1 MVKRIKK
8 YLPTLLEVF
17 IYIAFFVVLAIQ
29 GYQRAIYHGELVW
42 GDDFQWISWLY
53 RIGYGEV
60 PYKDFFALYGPIL
73 PYAFFIP
80 FKIMGGGFLDWN
92 LINYFGLPLISFV
105 IAVLI
110 ARIVFKS
117 RIFRVVL
124 LIIMSIFPPYGFF
137 LLQPWFFRFWL
148 ALFTFV
154 IIFLRVYRRPVY
166 RNFGRNFSKLLRSLS
181 EILVSASVSFLHR
194 QSFFPQTLRQKKRE
208 ASQNLLSS
216 PQFFEVSQNPVLRN
230 RRFLL
235 AGMWIGVVLFSSV
248 DQGGYL
254 LTSLGLVGVLGVL
267 GVLGGL
273 GRLGDKLPKEPK
285 ELRLL
290 KIIGDGRVWGFGK
303 GLGITV
309 GIISFLLFIS
319 GALNNYISFAF
330 FRLPA
335 TEMAMGGI
343 AFPDFPLDK
352 LDQGL
357 RAFFGSAEFRFYV
370 PIFIYGLSILWLI
383 KEYILKREVRWP
395 IVFLTIYGV
404 FSFRTVLSR
413 SDIEHLS
420 TAFTA
425 AVILTVFYCE
435 RAFLALPNLISSK
448 DGAGRGIRVFR
459 MIGAI
464 LFIGGT
470 LGYFWGIR
478 SDKTRGFLAIARPFE
493 LVMNKPP
500 ATMKYSPY
508 VGLYINSEQAE
519 NLAKLMDFIKQ
530 NSEAGFYG
538 HGWFTGLWF
547 LTKTKNPT
555 YFDYDD
561 WATDQQQQKI
571 IQNIERYGTSYIVT
585 SSFRLKK
592 GSLVD
597 DYISF
602 YYKLKDKYGDL
613 IVFERETRVLEENF
627 WDKRLITSFSG
638 EWNRLKPKDDSLST
652 VRLVENGLT
661 ATGNLDYIFESTFS
675 ARTVSRV
682 KMAVKTFFLPPLSMF
697 AKTHAQL
704 SFLDK
709 DRKWQSI
716 ESDTHFVPK
725 FDKEGQLVFHIYPPQ
740 VVRKMRLI
748 FSAPGG
754 FNPVPLDVKIE
765 KTWVYR

>member
-1 MVKRIKK
+1 MFTKVKKR
-8 YLPTLLEVF
+8 LPLFLELL
-17 IYIAFFVVLAIQ
+17 IYFFLFAVLAIQ
-29 GYQRAIYHGELVW
+29 GYNRAIYHGELIW

-53 RIGYGEV
+53 RIGYGEI
-60 PYKDFFALYGPIL
+60 PYRDFFALYGPIL

-80 FKIMGGGFLDWN
+80 FRIMGGGFLDWN
-92 LINYFGLPLISFV
+92 LISYFGLPLICFV
-105 IAVLI
+105 VAVVI
-110 ARIVFKS
+110 SRILFKS
-117 RIFRVVL
+117 RISRIILLVV
-124 LIIMSIFPPYGFF
+124 MSIFPPYGFF

-148 ALFTFV
+148 GLFTFV
-154 IIFLRVYRRPVY
+154 ILFLIAGPV
-166 RNFGRNFSKLLRSLS
+166 RKARGPAVRQPHQVLGENSCA
-181 EILVSASVSFLHR
+181 LVGAPRLASPLT
-194 QSFFPQTLRQKKRE
+194 PLPPALKY
-208 ASQNLLSS
+208 
-216 PQFFEVSQNPVLRN
+216 

-235 AGMWIGVVLFSSV
+235 AGVWTGVVLFSSV
-248 DQGGYL
+248 DQGIYL
-254 LTSLGLVGVLGVL
+254 LGSLGVL
-267 GVLGGL
+267 ALLRPAVGGATEGQ
-273 GRLGDKLPKEPK
+273 GRLAAKSLKSPTVP
-285 ELRLL
+285 RLL
-290 KIIGDGRVWGFGK
+290 KLIRERRVWEFGK
-303 GLGITV
+303 GLGITA
-309 GIISFLLFIS
+309 GIITFLLFIS
-319 GALNNYISFAF
+319 GALKNYLSFSF
-330 FRLPA
+330 LTLPFQ
-335 TEMAMGGI
+335 ELSLGGL
-343 AFPDFPLDK
+343 AFPDLPLDK
-352 LDQGL
+352 LNQGWK
-357 RAFFGSAEFRFYV
+357 AFFLSTELRFYV

-395 IVFLTIYGV
+395 IVFLTIYGI

-448 DGAGRGIRVFR
+448 DGASRGIRVFR

-478 SDKTRGFLAIARPFE
+478 SDKTRGFLAIAKPQE
-493 LVMNKPP
+493 LIITKPP
-500 ATMKYSPY
+500 ATMKYSLH
-508 VGLYINSEQAE
+508 VGLYINSEQADD
-519 NLAKLMDFIKQ
+519 LAKLMDFIKQ

-538 HGWFTGLWF
+538 HGWFTGQGF
-547 LTKTKNPT
+547 LTRTKNPS

-571 IQNIERYGTSYIVT
+571 IEDIERYGTSYIVT
-585 SSFRLKK
+585 SSFRIKK
-592 GSLVD
+592 GSLID
-597 DYISF
+597 DYINF
-602 YYKLKDKYGDL
+602 YYKLKDRYGDL
-613 IVFERETRVLEENF
+613 LILERDTKAFEENF
-627 WDKRLITSFSG
+627 WNKRLITFFNG
-638 EWNRLKPKDDSLST
+638 EWNRLKLKDDSSST

-682 KMAVKTFFLPPLSMF
+682 KMAIKTFSPPPFSMF

-709 DRKWQSI
+709 DKKWQSI

-740 VVRKMRLI
+740 AVRKMRLI

-754 FNPVPLDVKIE
+754 FNPVPIEIKIE
-765 KTWVYR
+765 KTWLYQ